1 MVFVMFKR
9 LFLLASLGLGAGY
22 VSAQETDTL
31 GALDVEQPA
40 GWNDGLAIAQAV
52 DLNADPHIV
61 EIELEARITEM
72 EIIPG
77 KVTPVWTYDG
87 TLPGPQINVN
97 VGDRLIV
104 HFKNSVPDSTSIH
117 WHGVRVPNNMDG
129 APGLTQDPIETGGE
143 FTYDFIVGDAGT
155 YWYHP
160 HIDSAAQVGYGL
172 YGPIVVKD
180 PADPAVFGDDLVLM
194 LSDMSLEPDG
204 QFKSPD
210 AGTQFG
216 DLFGREGET
225 LLVNGKVMPEL
236 KVRQGK
242 QQRWRVINATRAR
255 YYTLRYKRIP
265 LYKLGGDAGLAARTN
280 VVDQIKLTPGERADF
295 VFTPPDAPGTED
307 VLKWYPT
314 DRGYGTTFN
323 RFSEPM
329 MTIKTVDEPAVTP
342 ATIPE
347 QLRAITPIDIAGAT
361 EHEINL
367 TIAFDREDQVV
378 MGINGIHHDHAVP
391 IEAKVGETQVWNVR
405 NDTDF
410 AHPFHIHGF
419 FFQVLGDGLVPE
431 WKDTVDV
438 PSKSSLKLAVTFDD
452 RPGMWM
458 YHCHILDHAEA
469 GMMGHLHVAPAD
481 GTQEDEHA
489 GHGTEQLIH

>member
-1 MVFVMFKR
+1 MVFVMLKP
-9 LFLLASLGLGAGY
+9 LLLIILSAISAGFA
-22 VSAQETDTL
+22 VAQEATL
-31 GALDVEQPA
+31 GAMDVEQPE
-40 GWNDGLAIAQAV
+40 GWDDGISLAKAV
-52 DLNADPHIV
+52 DINPDPKIV
-61 EIELEARITEM
+61 EIELEAKITEM

-77 KVTPVWTYDG
+77 KMTPVWTYNG
-87 TLPGPQINVN
+87 SLPGPLISAN

-104 HFKNSVPDSTSIH
+104 HFKNSVPASTSVH
-117 WHGVRVPNNMDG
+117 WHGMRLPNNMDG
-129 APGLTQDPIETGGE
+129 APGLTQDPVETGGE
-143 FTYDFIVGDAGT
+143 FVYDYVVGDAGT

-172 YGPIVVKD
+172 YGPIIVKD
-180 PADPAVFGDDLVLM
+180 PADPKVFGDDLVLM

-204 QFKSPD
+204 QFKPAN
-210 AGTQFG
+210 AGTAFG
-216 DLFGREGET
+216 DLFGREGEV

-265 LYKLGGDAGLAARTN
+265 LYKLGGDNGLAARTN
-280 VVDQIKLTPGERADF
+280 IVDEIKIVPGERADF

-314 DRGYGTTFN
+314 ERGYGTTFN
-323 RFSEPM
+323 RFSEAM
-329 MTIKTVDEPAVTP
+329 MTIKTVDEPAVIP

-347 QLRAITPIDIAGAT
+347 QLRDIQPIDIAGAV
-361 EHEINL
+361 EQEINL
-367 TIAFDREDQVV
+367 TIVIDSNDQVI
-378 MGINGIHHDHAVP
+378 MGINGKHHDHAIP
-391 IEAKVGETQVWNVR
+391 IEAKVGETQVWTVR

-410 AHPFHIHGF
+410 AHPFHMHGF
-419 FFQVLGDGLVPE
+419 FFQVLDDARVPE

-438 PSKSSLKLAVTFDD
+438 QSKTSLKLAVTFDN

-481 GTQEDEHA
+481 ASQVDGHA
-489 GHGTEQLIH
+489 NHTE

>member
-1 MVFVMFKR
+1 MAKR
-9 LFLLASLGLGAGY
+9 FLLVALSSLLSGLVTAQQNAG
-22 VSAQETDTL
+22 
-31 GALDVEQPA
+31 DVEQPE
-40 GWNDGLAIAQAV
+40 GWDEGVALAHAI
-52 DLNADPHIV
+52 DLNPDPKIV
-61 EIELEARITEM
+61 EIELEAKITEM

-77 KVTPVWTYDG
+77 TITPVWTYNG
-87 TLPGPQINVN
+87 TLPGPLITVN

-104 HFKNSVPDSTSIH
+104 HFKNSVPATTSIH
-117 WHGVRVPNNMDG
+117 WHGMRLPNNMDG

-143 FTYDFIVGDAGT
+143 FTYDYVVADAGT

-172 YGPIVVKD
+172 YGPIVVND
-180 PADPAVFGDDLVLM
+180 PADPKVFGDDLVLM

-204 QFKSPD
+204 RFKSPD

-216 DLFGREGET
+216 DLFGREGEI

-265 LYKLGGDAGLAARTN
+265 LYKLGGDNGLAARTN
-280 VVDQIKLTPGERADF
+280 VVNEIKIIPGERADF
-295 VFTPPDAPGTED
+295 VFTPPDAAGTED

-323 RFSEPM
+323 RLSEAM

-347 QLRAITPIDIAGAT
+347 QLRDIEPIDISVAV
-361 EHEINL
+361 EQEINL
-367 TIAFDREDQVV
+367 TIVIDTKDQVI
-378 MGINGIHHDHAVP
+378 MGINGVHHDHAVP
-391 IEAKVGETQVWNVR
+391 IEATVGQTQVWNIR

-410 AHPFHIHGF
+410 AHPFHLHGF
-419 FFQVLGDGLVPE
+419 FFQVLDDSRVPE

-438 PSKSSLKLAVTFDD
+438 PSKSSLKIAVTFDN

-481 GTQEDEHA
+481 STPTDEHA
-489 GHGTEQLIH
+489 DHGGTQLVH